1 MAKFEVKIRLLD
13 ITGHDGWSARRLVEE
28 RLRSAGFVR
37 WQITSLEV
45 QQPADLLPQR
55 PRPRPIPRPDFGSTA
70 NMVLIAAA
78 VAIGVWFWL
87 ALF

>member
-1 MAKFEVKIRLLD
+1 MAKFEVRVRLLD
-13 ITGHDGWSARRLVEE
+13 IAGHDGWSARRLVEE

-45 QQPADLLPQR
+45 QQPADLLPR
-55 PRPRPIPRPDFGSTA
+55 PRPRQLPRPEFGSTA
-70 NMVLIAAA
+70 NLVLIAAA
-78 VAIGVWFWL
+78 VGIGLWFWL